1 VTVHERQVGGVTI
14 IDMHGRITVQEGAD
28 VFRGVVRGLV
38 ALSRV
43 DVILNFKDV
52 PYIDSTALGELVRTH
67 LSIARRKGRL
77 TLLHLPARVRE
88 LLGTTRLLPVFEIFD
103 DETEAVTSYERVRES
118 SARRS

>member
-1 VTVHERQVGGVTI
+1 MTVQERRVGGLSI
-14 IDMHGRITVQEGAD
+14 IDMHGRITVQDGAD
-28 VFRGVVRGLV
+28 AFRGLVRGLV

-43 DVILNFKDV
+43 DVVLNFKDV

-77 TLLHLPARVRE
+77 TLLHVPARMRE
-88 LLGTTRLLPVFEIFD
+88 LLATTRLLPVFEIFA
-103 DETEAVTSYERVRES
+103 DETEAVASYERSRES